1 MGNLYASRVEAI
13 REMMREHGCDA
24 VIFGG
29 SDPHSSEYPA
39 KRWKQVEWISGF
51 TGEAGDVVITL
62 DHAGLWTDTRY
73 FIQAARQ
80 LAGTGIC
87 LHKLR
92 IPEAVPIPE
101 WLAAEEFPS
110 AGETVTIALD
120 GLCQS
125 VFAID
130 AITEA
135 FEKEGKE
142 VSIVSAPD
150 IISGFWKDRPEIPV
164 SPVLTL
170 GDEQVGESRERKLM
184 WLRKF
189 LMMKGCDA
197 ILLSSLD
204 EIAWTLNV
212 RGSDIEYN
220 PLVISYLLVTMEKA
234 EWYVRKYP
242 FTAPDEESEDSFY
255 EIAADGVEIKDY
267 SDLELSLGGMLDI
280 ESLEKIY
287 VDPSTLNYHIYKLLL
302 DNGLGASVMEGPSP
316 VPLRKAVKNSVEI
329 ELMREAHLEDGLAM
343 EKFLWWLENQLVLG
357 ERIDEWTAAE
367 KIDGLRARIPG
378 NRGNSFETIS
388 AYGENAALPHYVT
401 PKTGSA
407 VLEKRGLYLV
417 DSGGQYLFGTT
428 DLTRTVPLG
437 PCTQLEK
444 EDYTLV
450 LKGHIDL
457 AMAVFPKGTAGCQ
470 IDALAR
476 NPLWGA
482 KRNFGH
488 GTGHGVGFFLC
499 VHEGPED
506 IRQNFNTQPLLPG
519 MIVSDEPGIYRE
531 GRHGVRHENLVL
543 CREEGTNEFGTWLSF
558 ETLTLCHIDT
568 SAILPELLTA
578 EEKDW
583 LNTYNER
590 VFRTLSP
597 SLPKE
602 IVSWLRE
609 KTRKII

>member
-13 REMMREHGCDA
+13 REMMREHGWDA

-407 VLEKRGLYLV
+407 VLERRGLYLV

-602 IVSWLRE
+602 IASWLRE
-609 KTRKII
+609 KTKKII